1 MDAAADH
8 THGAA
13 SETTASLPVKS
24 ADPSGEGEPFA
35 SFMARALFDP
45 QRGYYSRQIKTV
57 GARGDFSTTAT
68 LSPSLGKAV
77 AEWLKEE
84 RRRQPQVRHVIEVGA
99 GDGSLMQQVRK
110 SLGLLQR
117 WRFKFHIVEI
127 SAPLRAQQQQRLG
140 RRVTHHATLEEAL
153 AHTGGGALIYHHE
166 LLDAFPATLVQWSA
180 AQQQWQEVWVPE
192 ALHPLALDP
201 APFSAL
207 RHTGF
212 ADGQRCELHPSI
224 RDWLR
229 GWMPQWKAGAMLS
242 IDYGDDFPRLYHR
255 RPQGTLR
262 AYLLHQRLTG
272 ADVYANPGRQD
283 ITADINFTDY
293 SAWLSECG
301 AVQVSHQTLGD
312 FLRPHGAPAQL
323 VDPFGAGGAFQC
335 LVHRPGSSSVPS

>member
-1 MDAAADH
+1 
-8 THGAA
+8 
-13 SETTASLPVKS
+13 
-24 ADPSGEGEPFA
+24 
-35 SFMARALFDP
+35 MARALFDP

-77 AEWLKEE
+77 AAWLKSES
-84 RRRQPQVRHVIEVGA
+84 RHQPQVRHIIEIGA
-99 GDGSLMQQVRK
+99 GDGSLMLQVRK
-110 SLGLLQR
+110 SLGLFQR

-140 RRVTHHATLEEAL
+140 KGVRQHPTLEAAL
-153 AHTGGGALIYHHE
+153 EHTGGDAFIYHHE

-180 AQQQWQEVWVPE
+180 ARQQWQEVWVPE
-192 ALHPLALDP
+192 ALHPLELDP

-207 RHTGF
+207 RHTAF
-212 ADGQRCELHPSI
+212 ADGQRCEVHPSI

-229 GWMPQWKAGAMLS
+229 GWMPHWKHGAMLS

-293 SAWLSECG
+293 DAWLREGG
-301 AVQVSHQTLGD
+301 ATQISHQPLTD

-323 VDPFGAGGAFQC
+323 VDPMGAGGAFQC
-335 LVHRPGSSSVPS
+335 LVHRPRSSDRAS